1 MGPSIE
7 SRASWVV
14 AIAAVAVLGI
24 SFGAPLLVTVG
35 LTSIAAD
42 MEGSRAVPAL
52 AASLAYFGAGAG
64 GIAMGWLAG
73 RSSAR
78 VTTVIGGVMVAAG
91 LALAAGGAEWQ
102 LLAGFGLGV
111 GVFGNG
117 ALYPPLMTYVS
128 LWFDRRRGT
137 ALALVASG
145 QYVAGALWPTLAER
159 AIAAWGW
166 QRAMLG
172 YGVLAVATIIPI
184 ALLVLRPP
192 PAPPAGSA
200 AAAGPVPGAK
210 VLGLPPNLALFLL
223 AVASFLCCIPMAMPA
238 AHLVAFCGDLGITA
252 RSGAVMLSTL
262 LICAFLARQAW
273 GWVSDRIGGLNTVIA
288 GNLCQTLGMAAFL
301 ATQDEAGLFFVAAAF
316 GLGFSGIIPAYAL
329 AVREL
334 FPASEAAWRMPALL
348 FLSLSG
354 MAAGAWVAGLLVDGF
369 GSYAIAW
376 QVGIASN
383 LAALA
388 LLAGL
393 RFGPA
398 FSRG

>member
-1 MGPSIE
+1 
-7 SRASWVV
+7 
-14 AIAAVAVLGI
+14 
-24 SFGAPLLVTVG
+24 
-35 LTSIAAD
+35 
-42 MEGSRAVPAL
+42 
-52 AASLAYFGAGAG
+52 
-64 GIAMGWLAG
+64 
-73 RSSAR
+73 
-78 VTTVIGGVMVAAG
+78 
-91 LALAAGGAEWQ
+91 
-102 LLAGFGLGV
+102 
-111 GVFGNG
+111 
-117 ALYPPLMTYVS
+117 
-128 LWFDRRRGT
+128 
-137 ALALVASG
+137 
-145 QYVAGALWPTLAER
+145 
-159 AIAAWGW
+159 
-166 QRAMLG
+166 
-172 YGVLAVATIIPI
+172 
-184 ALLVLRPP
+184 
-192 PAPPAGSA
+192 
-200 AAAGPVPGAK
+200 